1 MLEPKVTNDNSKL
14 FLNNTKNTFNKR
26 NKKNNEKINN
36 YNERNVNEINNNIIT
51 KKIGLVNIPIKQS
64 KYTLLNNTLDQSRTN
79 GKRKNKFLFG
89 DSKEFAFSKLFNNSN
104 NNKIKNLSNDNNNK
118 HISSSELRYKQSYS
132 QINTKENKSKNNK
145 ALNSRNFSTIYN
157 TKKDNRFISIKD
169 NNNKFNEDPYPSLN
183 NNDKISN
190 TIKIKEPQINTK
202 VINKSIL
209 LNPNNSNSKDKDKE
223 KDKELNSLSG
233 KEKAYY
239 LLAQSKVLR
248 LCERIIF
255 SRTSQKIRSLISIND
270 ILKSN
275 QIFIKDKIKELEQK
289 IIKYNNIIEMPF
301 SPTKIAI
308 ISLNLI
314 LKDDED
320 EFKNSIK
327 NEDDSFDENDKEY
340 YMIYVQL
347 LIILFNEEF
356 HYKNKENININN
368 IYEKLEEKGFLSF
381 KDYLYELFIVKKF
394 KKESINEKKI
404 DKYIE
409 LFEELPDLI
418 KYEGDLKNDR
428 FISFSYF
435 ILFEV
440 NNYLK
445 KIKEIIQLK
454 NKMLHY
460 IDGLRKKIINI
471 NN

>member
-169 NNNKFNEDPYPSLN
+169 NNNKFNEDPYPSIN

>member
-454 NKMLHY
+454 NKTLHY

>member
-26 NKKNNEKINN
+26 NNNN
-36 YNERNVNEINNNIIT
+36 YNERNVNEINNNIIS

-209 LNPNNSNSKDKDKE
+209 LNPNNSNNNSKDKDKDKE

-289 IIKYNNIIEMPF
+289 IIKYNSIIEMPF

-356 HYKNKENININN
+356 HYKNKENININDV
-368 IYEKLEEKGFLSF
+368 YEKLEEKGFLSF

-445 KIKEIIQLK
+445 KIK
-454 NKMLHY
+454 
-460 IDGLRKKIINI
+460 
-471 NN
+471 